1 MEELVLVKAK
11 DLKVGDYFLNG
22 HNNFIC
28 KVLDTQ
34 ETKTNGNILLITF
47 NSEYVGEDDYL
58 YYVDKSKDIQMIPKE
73 SLENYKVLYGH

>member
-1 MEELVLVKAK
+1 MIVKAK
-11 DLKVGDYFLNG
+11 DLKVGDYFING

-34 ETKTNGNILLITF
+34 ETKSNGDILLITF
-47 NSEYVGEDDYL
+47 KSEYVGENDYF

-73 SLENYKVLYGH
+73 SISSYRVLYES